1 MCIFYAHMESI
12 FVDLWMDTFQTNIVE
27 YLQEDRDLQKE
38 TEVKEKKIRI
48 LALPTMLNW
57 KREKEIQVL
66 KYNTCNQ
73 NSF

>member
-38 TEVKEKKIRI
+38 TDVKEKKNQNISFTHNAQ
-48 LALPTMLNW
+48 LE
-57 KREKEIQVL
+57 KREG
-66 KYNTCNQ
+66 
-73 NSF
+73 NSSFKV